1 MGLKTKIK
9 FRVNKNITVCEVI
22 LGDNCNR
29 LMRVKDGHP
38 RLHNGRGITFLIGQT
53 FCSSPSRSLRQRR
66 VQERRFLL
74 ALSLVAN
81 AVYCWDNVASFAIKW
96 EFGWRR
102 SIQHQRKS
110 WGEWLEMRCTS
121 MSQGKK
127 LVKNICKELSIN
139 YIPFDGDQIGKDK
152 TRMIT
157 DSAGEES
164 WCG

>member
-1 MGLKTKIK
+1 
-9 FRVNKNITVCEVI
+9 
-22 LGDNCNR
+22 
-29 LMRVKDGHP
+29 
-38 RLHNGRGITFLIGQT
+38 
-53 FCSSPSRSLRQRR
+53 
-66 VQERRFLL
+66 
-74 ALSLVAN
+74 
-81 AVYCWDNVASFAIKW
+81 
-96 EFGWRR
+96 
-102 SIQHQRKS
+102 
-110 WGEWLEMRCTS
+110 